1 MVINNHAFSD
11 PYIFSQEVKDGKK
24 NNLFYNYPLSYFD
37 KNREEDKEYFDYLT
51 NHFDYLWNLDITML
65 CRDATYYDLQTHPQ
79 GLMDIRTPDKVI
91 WNQKRARIESYLKDL
106 KEKNK
111 RKGLPGSRNKNAI
124 DDRPRQRSVGVKPRR
139 ISGSVKP
146 KPFSETLYEERRPK
160 RSRG

>member
-1 MVINNHAFSD
+1 MTRPDKRNNTIQIRFAPVSMPLCLMVINNHAFSD

-106 KEKNK
+106 KEKNIIK
-111 RKGLPGSRNKNAI
+111 TH
-124 DDRPRQRSVGVKPRR
+124 
-139 ISGSVKP
+139 
-146 KPFSETLYEERRPK
+146 F
-160 RSRG
+160 